1 MKRLA
6 KMVLAVIAAL
16 AFNANAN
23 ANANEAININC
34 EEVAN
39 HVAAYHDMIKKE
51 PAAPTILFKAIDKN
65 FEGKPVYARWF
76 NYGLVNEA
84 AVGVV
89 FENNSE
95 IKNRIA
101 NECKANKVAFAERI
115 FNKGGAGAKNHAIVD
130 LGNGFID
137 IVRIK

>member
-6 KMVLAVIAAL
+6 KMALTVIAAL
-16 AFNANAN
+16 AFN

-51 PAAPTILFKAIDKN
+51 PAAPSILFKAIDKN

-84 AVGVV
+84 VVGVV

-115 FNKGGAGAKNHAIVD
+115 FNEGGAGAKNHAIVD

>member
-16 AFNANAN
+16 AFN

-51 PAAPTILFKAIDKN
+51 PAAPKILFKVIDKI

-76 NYGLVNEA
+76 NYGLVIQA
-84 AVGVV
+84 AASVG

-101 NECKANKVAFAERI
+101 NECKANKIAFAERI
-115 FNKGGAGAKNHAIVD
+115 FNKGGAGAKNHAIVN

>member
-16 AFNANAN
+16 AFN

-65 FEGKPVYARWF
+65 FEGKPAYARWF

>member
-84 AVGVV
+84 AV
-89 FENNSE
+89 
-95 IKNRIA
+95 A
-101 NECKANKVAFAERI
+101 
-115 FNKGGAGAKNHAIVD
+115 
-130 LGNGFID
+130 
-137 IVRIK
+137 

>member
-16 AFNANAN
+16 AFN

-51 PAAPTILFKAIDKN
+51 PAAPKILFKVIDKI

-76 NYGLVNEA
+76 NYGLVIEA
-84 AVGVV
+84 AASVG

-101 NECKANKVAFAERI
+101 NECKANKIAFAERI
-115 FNKGGAGAKNHAIVD
+115 FNKGGAGAKNHAIVN

>member
-16 AFNANAN
+16 AFNAN

>member
-1 MKRLA
+1 
-6 KMVLAVIAAL
+6 MVLAVIAAL
-16 AFNANAN
+16 AFN

-51 PAAPTILFKAIDKN
+51 PAAPKILFKVIDKI

-76 NYGLVNEA
+76 NYGLVIEA
-84 AVGVV
+84 AASVG

-101 NECKANKVAFAERI
+101 NECKANKIAFAERI
-115 FNKGGAGAKNHAIVD
+115 FNKGGAGAKNHAIVN